1 MKQTKIFTVRVS
13 AEKWSIIE
21 RFRAVA
27 VRKNGR
33 AWGVIGDELIHALEL
48 YLEKYEK

>member
-1 MKQTKIFTVRVS
+1 MTSTRIFTARVD
-13 AEKWSIIE
+13 AEKWAIIE
-21 RFRAVA
+21 SFRAVA